1 MFIRKDLRKIPA
13 ILADAQSTDENAPP
27 RSNLRDLRLPRR
39 KAEFAGS
46 VKILCQPA
54 HATALEQLESLSLY
68 ECEIANI
75 EGMGGMLPSLTCLS
89 LGRNPL
95 SSLPADLGLLTQLK
109 ELWLDDCQLKGPLPD
124 PILQLTSLEEL
135 RLSNNQITSLPETM
149 ADSLPNLRVLSLD
162 RNHLTS
168 VPDRLQ
174 DLTHLQTLLLR
185 HNQLTELPAG
195 VPGPQMTAL
204 RLLHVSSNLLTTL
217 PDTLAACPQLTHVY
231 ANGNQIRTLP
241 SNLFVSTDDTTS
253 SLRHLNLTHNQ
264 IEQLPATW
272 GELYGDGRV
281 SVSSDKD
288 DESCVVLVRGNPVWN
303 RQYESPKKVSPSKS

>member
-13 ILADAQSTDENAPP
+13 ILADAQTTDENAPTS
-27 RSNLRDLRLPRR
+27 SNLRDLRLPRR

-54 HATALEQLESLSLY
+54 HATALQQLESLSLY

-95 SSLPADLGLLTQLK
+95 TSLPADLGLLVQLK

-135 RLSNNQITSLPETM
+135 RLSNNQITSLPETI

-162 RNHLTS
+162 RNNLTS

-174 DLTHLQTLLLR
+174 DLAGLQTLLLR
-185 HNQLTELPAG
+185 HNQLTELPSG
-195 VPGPQMTAL
+195 LPGPRMTAL

-217 PDTLAACPQLTHVY
+217 PDSLAECPQLTHVY
-231 ANGNQIRTLP
+231 ANGNQIRNLP
-241 SNLFVSTDDTTS
+241 SNLLSDTTVS

-264 IEQLPATW
+264 IEELPSTW
-272 GELYGDGRV
+272 GNADRDGRV
-281 SVSSDKD
+281 SPA
-288 DESCVVLVRGNPVWN
+288 DEDSPCVIIIRDNPVWK
-303 RQYESPKKVSPSKS
+303 RLYDSPKKASPKK